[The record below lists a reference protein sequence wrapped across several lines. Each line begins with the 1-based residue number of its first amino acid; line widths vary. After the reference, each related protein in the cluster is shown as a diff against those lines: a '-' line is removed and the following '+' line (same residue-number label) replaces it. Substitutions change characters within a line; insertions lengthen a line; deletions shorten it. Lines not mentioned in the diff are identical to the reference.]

1 MGIAKVEDIIAQ
13 TVRRDIGRMKRFV
26 EGQMEEAAR
35 SIMSTP
41 NAHVGI
47 VTGFFIRN
55 AVPPS
60 PETERAL
67 SR

>member
-1 MGIAKVEDIIAQ
+1 MGVAKVEDIIAQ
-13 TVRRDIGRMKRFV
+13 TMRRDIGRMKRFV
-26 EGQMEEAAR
+26 DGQIEGAAQF
-35 SIMSTP
+35 IMSTS

-60 PETERAL
+60 PETDGVL